1 VQRFVATCCKSFAV
15 AVCYSSQVLMGDD
28 IEAFVAATSQWADD
42 TLELLQRLLQNVANS
57 PQEAK
62 YRRLK
67 LANPKIGTLM
77 EEPGAIDGF
86 QALGWTLST
95 NGDTLELPA
104 IASLVPLRT
113 VLDRTAR
120 SSQPMVSNTGGDAV
134 PWVVTV
140 LRGPLRVKLE
150 LPGSATLASLKAA
163 VEQSGPLG
171 RIPRGRQQLLAG
183 YPPRPVPER
192 PTEGGLTTLA
202 NLGLRSVMLQD
213 IWEETVSSLRAGT
226 LKFCQLSEV
235 LARPAIRSLAFQDNH
250 GFVLERARALLR
262 TRAAAYAARDEMRAA
277 RRCFCSLWPQA
288 TYTER
293 IGFCNE
299 VAACWASDDNS
310 EEGDSDDE
318 VSLDFEQLL
327 LEVDRQ
333 QVFVSVVDQINAVSP
348 AKLCLPLEVTF
359 RNEAAEDA
367 GGLRRE
373 FFNEFGRAM
382 GLAEGLW
389 RQTPGGGLAPAPHMT
404 ASSRIPDD
412 SQRKA
417 AYQGCGRIFGMA
429 LCQAARPPKQ
439 PLLLGL
445 PLARFFIRAVQGDT
459 AEAIQDLQE
468 ELRAEQ
474 HSSSPDFR
482 ASSAFQTRSLREL
495 GLEGQLTFSHACPG
509 GQCVD
514 LVPGGRD
521 IEVTDETKEEWLRLT
536 LRYELVESIEEAAA
550 SFRMGVHEV
559 VGGAH
564 LVLLTASE
572 LGEAWSGRG
581 VVSDDDLRTWRSRA
595 VISPA
600 VRQQAEWFFELLSVG
615 ELRSARGRVLK
626 FVTGSD
632 RWPVDS
638 SGFNFLIEPMDG
650 GDETLPCAMTCGNML
665 QLPRY
670 SRQQPLCDRLKQA
683 MDWGLEFA
691 LA

>member
-1 VQRFVATCCKSFAV
+1 
-15 AVCYSSQVLMGDD
+15 MGDD
-28 IEAFVAATSQWADD
+28 IEAFVTVASQWPDD
-42 TLELLQRLLQNVANS
+42 TLELLQRILQNVVNS

-67 LANPKIGTLM
+67 LANPKIGALL
-77 EEPGAIDGF
+77 EEAGAIDGF
-86 QALGWTLST
+86 QAIGWTLSAD
-95 NGDTLELPA
+95 GDALELPTA
-104 IASLVPLRT
+104 ANLVPLRT
-113 VLDRTAR
+113 VLGRTAR
-120 SSQPMVSNTGGDAV
+120 SSQAIVSDTGGEV

-150 LPGSATLASLKAA
+150 LPASATLASLKAA
-163 VEQSGPLG
+163 VEQSGQLG

-192 PTEGGLTTLA
+192 PNDGALTTLSK
-202 NLGLRSVMLQD
+202 LGLRSVMLQD

-226 LKFCQLSEV
+226 LSFCQLSEV
-235 LARPAIRSLAFQDNH
+235 LARPAIRSLAFQDNYD
-250 GFVLERARALLR
+250 FVLERARALLR
-262 TRAAAYAARDEMRAA
+262 NRGAAYASLEEMRAA
-277 RRCFCSLWPQA
+277 RRCFRSLWPQS
-288 TYTER
+288 TYTDR
-293 IGFCNE
+293 TGFCSE
-299 VAACWASDDNS
+299 VAACVAIGNNS
-310 EEGDSDDE
+310 EEDDSDDE
-318 VSLDFEQLL
+318 VSMDGDSLV

-333 QVFVSVVDQINAVSP
+333 RIFTSVLDQINSVSP
-348 AKLCLPLEVTF
+348 GKLCLPFEVKF
-359 RNEAAEDA
+359 RDEAAEDA

-389 RQTPGGGLAPAPHMT
+389 RQTPAGGLAPTPHTT
-404 ASSRIPDD
+404 ASSRIPDA

-417 AYQGCGRIFGMA
+417 CYQGCGRIFGMA

-445 PLARFFIRAVQGDT
+445 PLARYFIRAVQGDP
-459 AEAIQDLQE
+459 AEAIEDLQE
-468 ELRAEQ
+468 ELRIEQ

-482 ASSAFQTRSLREL
+482 ASPAFRTSSLCEL
-495 GLEGQLTFSHACPG
+495 GLEGHLTFSYTCLG
-509 GQCVD
+509 GGCVD
-514 LVPGGRD
+514 LAPRGRD
-521 IEVTDETKEEWLRLT
+521 VQVTDETKEEWLRAT

-550 SFRMGVHEV
+550 AFRLGVHEV

-564 LVLLTASE
+564 LVLLAASE

-581 VVSDDDLRTWRSRA
+581 VVSDDDLETWRSRTN
-595 VISPA
+595 ISP
-600 VRQQAEWFFELLSVG
+600 VVKQQAEWLFEHLSVG

-638 SGFNFLIEPMDG
+638 SGFSFVIEPMDG

-670 SRQQPLCDRLKQA
+670 SQQQPLCDRLKQA
-683 MDWGLEFA
+683 MDWGLE
-691 LA
+691 LHLT